1 MMADALDPEDAG
13 ERGAD
18 GTGEGVMEFDDPE
31 AGPVPAALV
40 AVTLKEYEVPL
51 VSPDTV
57 QVRPVVV
64 QVKDPGLEVTV

>member
-1 MMADALDPEDAG
+1 
-13 ERGAD
+13 
-18 GTGEGVMEFDDPE
+18 MEFDDPE